1 MAGCSMALLPRHA
14 INRLAALHLVA
25 GLLEA
30 FADPVSTYLD
40 EAERGKAAVLASR
53 IGMSIARAKLLDP
66 HDEGDRRLVNTI
78 LRRNDAMCA
87 NLDREVDARVALAM
101 VIEVVANEEE
111 SIPREPKLLEKR
123 LEWGQLHSL
132 LAEFYDIMDKDL
144 TGDALVCQGCQ
155 VGDALL
161 VA

>member
-1 MAGCSMALLPRHA
+1 MASLPRHA

-40 EAERGKAAVLASR
+40 ETERGKAAVLASR

-87 NLDREVDARVALAM
+87 KLDREVDARVALAM
-101 VIEVVANEEE
+101 AIEVVANEEE
-111 SIPREPKLLEKR
+111 SIPREPKLLAKR
-123 LEWGQLHSL
+123 LEGGTLHSL
-132 LAEFYDIMDKDL
+132 LADFYDVIDKDL
-144 TGDALVCQGCQ
+144 TGDAMICQGCQ